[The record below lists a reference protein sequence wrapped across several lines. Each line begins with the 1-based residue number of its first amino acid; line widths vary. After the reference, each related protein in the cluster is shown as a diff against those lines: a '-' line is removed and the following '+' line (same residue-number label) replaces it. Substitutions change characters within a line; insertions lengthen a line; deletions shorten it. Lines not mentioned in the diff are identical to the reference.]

1 MDNLIAVVMSA
12 VAGKAAG
19 PLAPGQYNVD
29 ETLTVRVCGT
39 VVKGA
44 DESYTPTVAIPFK
57 AVVALL
63 LARMG
68 ATRESAVDT
77 LVEVMTEALNGGE
90 SAVDGLE
97 ARTKDVDLAA
107 ARVSAMLDALP
118 QKTRTGKTK
127 VDATLVVIASPTMV
141 EA

>member
-1 MDNLIAVVMSA
+1 MDNLIAVVLSA

-29 ETLTVRVCGT
+29 ETLTVRVSGT
-39 VVKGA
+39 VVKGE

-68 ATRESAVDT
+68 ATR
-77 LVEVMTEALNGGE
+77 
-90 SAVDGLE
+90 
-97 ARTKDVDLAA
+97 
-107 ARVSAMLDALP
+107 
-118 QKTRTGKTK
+118 
-127 VDATLVVIASPTMV
+127 
-141 EA
+141 